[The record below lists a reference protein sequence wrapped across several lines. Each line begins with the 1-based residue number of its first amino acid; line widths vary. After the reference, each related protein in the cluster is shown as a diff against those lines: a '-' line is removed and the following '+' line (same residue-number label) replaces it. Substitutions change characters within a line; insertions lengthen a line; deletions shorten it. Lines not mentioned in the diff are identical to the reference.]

1 MADPRLSQIETL
13 WSVVRQAHDDE
24 SEETSAARAQLIERY
39 SDAIQRYLM
48 ACLRDR
54 DAAEEVFQE
63 FSLRFV
69 RGDFRYVSAD
79 KGRFRS
85 YIKTVIYHLVA
96 DFGRRKNKFAATA
109 LEHESMLAGQEA
121 SSLKLDQQF
130 QTSWRDS
137 LLGKG
142 WEELKR
148 YEKESGKAWHTVL
161 IARAENPQLRS
172 PELAELVSGMVGREI
187 SSGNVRV
194 LVHRARERF
203 AEILIALVR
212 ESLAST
218 DGETLEHELIDLN
231 LWQYCKPLLRPNEDN
246 DDADG

>member
-13 WSVVRQAHDDE
+13 WSVVRQAHADE
-24 SEETSAARAQLIERY
+24 SEETAAARAQLIERY

-54 DAAEEVFQE
+54 DAVDEVFQE

-69 RGDFRYVSAD
+69 RGDFSSVSAD

-96 DFGRRKNKFAATA
+96 DFGRRRRKYAAAA
-109 LEHESMLAGQEA
+109 LEHESMLAGTAGE
-121 SSLKLDQQF
+121 SLQLDAQF
-130 QTSWRDS
+130 HTSWRDS
-137 LLGKG
+137 LLAKG
-142 WEELKR
+142 WEELQRDEQK
-148 YEKESGKAWHTVL
+148 SGKSWYTVL
-161 IARAENPQLRS
+161 KARSENPSMRS
-172 PELAELVSGMVGREI
+172 TELAELVSHQLEKEV
-187 SSGNVRV
+187 SAGNVRV

-212 ESLAST
+212 DSLAST
-218 DGETLEHELIDLN
+218 DPETLEHELIDLN
-231 LWQYCKPLLRPNEDN
+231 LWQYCKPLLRPDET
-246 DDADG
+246 DD

>member
-13 WSVVRQAHDDE
+13 WSVVRQAHSDE
-24 SEETSAARAQLIERY
+24 SDDTSAARAQLIERY

-54 DAAEEVFQE
+54 EAADEVFQE
-63 FSLRFV
+63 FALRFV
-69 RGDFRYVSAD
+69 RGDFSNVSAD

-96 DFGRRKNKFAATA
+96 DFGRRRKKYSAAA
-109 LEHESMLAGQEA
+109 LEHESMLAGTA
-121 SSLKLDQQF
+121 DSSTRLETQF

-137 LLGKG
+137 LLSKG
-142 WEELKR
+142 WAELKQN
-148 YEKESGKAWHTVL
+148 EEQSGKAWHTVL
-161 IARAENPQLRS
+161 KARSENPQLRS
-172 PELAELVSGMVGREI
+172 PELAELVSNLLEKDV

-203 AEILIALVR
+203 AEILIELVR
-212 ESLAST
+212 DSLAST
-218 DGETLEHELIDLN
+218 DAETLEHELIDLK
-231 LWQYCKPLLRPNEDN
+231 LWQYCKPLLRPN
-246 DDADG
+246 DDD

>member
-1 MADPRLSQIETL
+1 LADPRLSQIETL
-13 WSVVRQAHDDE
+13 WSVVRQAHSDE
-24 SEETSAARAQLIERY
+24 SEETSAARARLIEQY

-54 DAAEEVFQE
+54 EAADEVFQE
-63 FSLRFV
+63 FALRFV
-69 RGDFRYVSAD
+69 RGDFANVSAD

-96 DFGRRKNKFAATA
+96 DFGRRRKKYSAAA
-109 LEHESMLAGQEA
+109 LEHESMLAGTA
-121 SSLKLDQQF
+121 DSSLQLDAQF

-142 WEELKR
+142 WAELRQNEEQ
-148 YEKESGKAWHTVL
+148 SGKAWHTVL
-161 IARAENPQLRS
+161 KARSENPQMRS
-172 PELAELVSGMVGREI
+172 PELAELVSNLLQKEI

-203 AEILIALVR
+203 AEILIELVR
-212 ESLAST
+212 DSLAST
-218 DGETLEHELIDLN
+218 DAETLEHELIDLN
-231 LWQYCKPLLRPNEDN
+231 LWQYCKPLLRSG
-246 DDADG
+246 DDD